1 MQFEFDPIKSQKNA
15 DERQLPF
22 DLVDGFDWDAAIV
35 VEDTRKAYPERRF
48 EAVGH
53 IGERLHVV
61 VFAAIQGGIRVI
73 SFRKANAREEK
84 RYEKNRTA

>member
-1 MQFEFDPIKSQKNA
+1 MKIEFDRLKSQKNA

-35 VEDTRKAYPERRF
+35 VEDTRKPYPERRF
-48 EAVGH
+48 EAVGP

-61 VFAAIQGGIRVI
+61 VFAAIPGGIRVI
-73 SFRKANAREEK
+73 SFRKANPREEK
-84 RYEKNRTA
+84 RYEKSRTT

>member
-1 MQFEFDPIKSQKNA
+1 MRIEFDPIKSQKNA

-22 DLVDGFDWDAAIV
+22 ALVNGFDWDTAIV

-48 EAVGH
+48 EAVGP

-73 SFRKANAREEK
+73 SFRKANPREEK